1 VNVRSL
7 LTAAAS
13 GVLLAA
19 STAGAQVGYPPERSP
34 YRDVEYRQELTLL
47 SGYYAA
53 STDPAGVA
61 PQSGPMLGARYDVRI
76 GGPASLTARV
86 ARVFSERNVINPAL
100 APGARLVSRDAWPLY
115 LSDVGI
121 TLALTGQKSLH
132 HLVPVL
138 SAGAGIASDFKKAD
152 IGGFRVGTA
161 FALNFGGG
169 VRWVPGGSFQLRADV
184 TDHLYQI
191 SYPGVYFLETAAGA
205 NDAVLGDSQSRSV
218 WKHNAAITVGAS
230 YLFFR

>member
-1 VNVRSL
+1 MRFIF
-7 LTAAAS
+7 TAAAAAA
-13 GVLLAA
+13 LLA

-34 YRDVEYRQELTLL
+34 YRDLEYRQELTLL
-47 SGYYAA
+47 TGYYAA
-53 STDPAGVA
+53 SADPAGVA
-61 PQSGPMLGARYDVRI
+61 PRSGPMLGLRYDVRV

-86 ARVFSERNVINPAL
+86 ARVFSERNVLNPAL
-100 APGARLVSRDAWPLY
+100 NPGAGREVGMQSWPLY
-115 LSDVGI
+115 LSDVGL

-132 HLVPVL
+132 RLVPVL
-138 SAGAGIASDFKKAD
+138 GAGAGIASDFRKED
-152 IGGFRVGTA
+152 VGGYRVGTT

-169 VRWVPGGSFQLRADV
+169 VRWVPGGPFQMRADV

-191 SYPGVYFLETAAGA
+191 SYPGTYFLATSSGGA
-205 NDAVLGDSQSRSV
+205 PVLGGPQGRSV

>member
-1 VNVRSL
+1 MRSL
-7 LTAAAS
+7 FTAAAAAA
-13 GVLLAA
+13 LLA
-19 STAGAQVGYPPERSP
+19 STAGAQVGYPPARSP
-34 YRDVEYRQELTLL
+34 FRDVEFRQELTLL
-47 SGYYAA
+47 TGYYAA
-53 STDPAGVA
+53 STDPAKVA
-61 PQSGPMLGARYDVRI
+61 PQSGPMVGVRYDVRV

-86 ARVFSERNVINPAL
+86 ARVFSERNVVNPGL
-100 APGARLVSRDAWPLY
+100 APGAGRALGTESWPLY

-121 TLALTGQKSLH
+121 TLALTGQKSFY

-138 SAGAGIASDFKKAD
+138 SAGAGIASDFRSPD
-152 IGGFRVGTA
+152 VGGFRVGTT

-184 TDHLYQI
+184 TDHLYQL
-191 SYPGVYFLETAAGA
+191 SYPGSYF
-205 NDAVLGDSQSRSV
+205 DAPTSGGDPVLGDAQPQNV